1 MAFTMRRLWYIKL
14 ITNTLAK
21 SLRYFLMKANDF
33 VAFFKTC
40 AFYFFRKDF
49 LYHRNISLYFS
60 LLVYVSCWT
69 CPFYILR
76 NNSSAHQNPLLL
88 FLVFLYKSRLF
99 FSCIKYNLCLLGY
112 FLIELF
118 FTRCFKLFFEFS

>member
-1 MAFTMRRLWYIKL
+1 MAFAMRRLWDIKL
-14 ITNTLAK
+14 ITNTLTK

-60 LLVYVSCWT
+60 LLVYVSGCT

-88 FLVFLYKSRLF
+88 FLVSLYKSRLF
-99 FSCIKYNLCLLGY
+99 FSCIKYNLRLLGY

>member
-1 MAFTMRRLWYIKL
+1 MRRLWDIKL
-14 ITNTLAK
+14 IAYTLTN
-21 SLRYFLMKANDF
+21 SGRYFLMKANNF
-33 VAFFKTC
+33 ETFFSTGI
-40 AFYFFRKDF
+40 FYLFHKDF
-49 LYHRNISLYFS
+49 LYHRDICLYFS

-112 FLIELF
+112 FLIKFLL
-118 FTRCFKLFFEFS
+118 TSCFKLFFEFS